1 MNKKS
6 TPSREE
12 LYDLYI
18 TQNLSQE
25 AVGQHYGT
33 HKKVVARWLKEL
45 DITKTVELQR
55 ACKDKTCIEKYGVS
69 NTSQV
74 ESIKEKRRQTCLKK
88 YGGNSSMA
96 DPEVRKKVF
105 EQTSAPMI
113 PYDEL
118 Y

>member
-33 HKKVVARWLKEL
+33 HK
-45 DITKTVELQR
+45 
-55 ACKDKTCIEKYGVS
+55 
-69 NTSQV
+69 
-74 ESIKEKRRQTCLKK
+74 
-88 YGGNSSMA
+88 
-96 DPEVRKKVF
+96 
-105 EQTSAPMI
+105 
-113 PYDEL
+113 
-118 Y
+118 